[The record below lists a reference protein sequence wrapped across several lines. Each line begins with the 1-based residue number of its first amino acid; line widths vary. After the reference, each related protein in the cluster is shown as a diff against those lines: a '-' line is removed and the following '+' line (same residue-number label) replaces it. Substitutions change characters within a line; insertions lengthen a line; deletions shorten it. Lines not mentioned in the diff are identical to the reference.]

1 MKWLEQLNKL
11 FKKEEKE
18 EQEIPIKP
26 IEEIPF
32 EELCTKVEDKIKEL
46 DDKEK
51 QLKEGIIS
59 RIAIFEKELEPIK
72 EELLSF
78 DLSKRKEDEKLKFIV
93 EENRRLYLSLLDNLV
108 NNLKKIEPQNIKDYI
123 KNVEHTI
130 NHFTKLSRMPFE
142 RTTILIG
149 KEAESIIIIF
159 KNFVSDTHLLISSN
173 DSLFKKKDAG
183 ESFIKL
189 LEEVKS
195 HESSLKEIFITSKEL
210 EEKSKKSIE
219 EKKKIEDKI
228 SDVLQSQEYQED
240 KKIKQDKTLEKEII
254 EREIQR
260 ARENMPWKELLNVY
274 HHNEKKR
281 EFIKNYRKGF
291 TKSLEEDKELQ
302 MNVLLQE
309 MNCANNINFKELQMK
324 ISKMYVPIILP
335 TDEKI
340 YYLKNKIE
348 QLERELENVVT
359 EQANYKR
366 KIDKLLIK
374 KEEIIKHA
382 TNKSQF
388 IL

>member
-1 MKWLEQLNKL
+1 
-11 FKKEEKE
+11 
-18 EQEIPIKP
+18 
-26 IEEIPF
+26 
-32 EELCTKVEDKIKEL
+32 
-46 DDKEK
+46 
-51 QLKEGIIS
+51 
-59 RIAIFEKELEPIK
+59 
-72 EELLSF
+72 
-78 DLSKRKEDEKLKFIV
+78 
-93 EENRRLYLSLLDNLV
+93 
-108 NNLKKIEPQNIKDYI
+108 
-123 KNVEHTI
+123 
-130 NHFTKLSRMPFE
+130 
-142 RTTILIG
+142 
-149 KEAESIIIIF
+149 
-159 KNFVSDTHLLISSN
+159 
-173 DSLFKKKDAG
+173 LFKKKDAG

-335 TDEKI
+335 TAMLAWSDTAALMLTANSGELVPNATTVRPITNGVIPKAVARRDAPLTTASAPRI
-340 YYLKNKIE
+340 SSASPAINKRLTIS
-348 QLERELENVVT
+348 LDR
-359 EQANYKR
+359 Y
-366 KIDKLLIK
+366 I
-374 KEEIIKHA
+374 
-382 TNKSQF
+382 
-388 IL
+388 